1 MKLKK
6 LLFMLLLIAEPVS
19 ALMFVNEIMYNPE
32 GNDNNKEFIEIYS
45 DENISLENYTFSDSE
60 SNDTLQLIKRHNSS
74 YYLIVEEG
82 FNCTGIN
89 ASVYSA
95 GTTIGNN
102 LNNDGDTILL
112 YDLNLTLILNVSY
125 SGGLANGNGK
135 SLEFFNNSWL
145 ESLIEGG
152 TPGRENSVLTNISNN
167 TVYNETNTTGNFSTN
182 NTNSTDIDINA
193 TVNETNT
200 TNTTTENNCNA
211 SIDILT
217 GKELYQSGEQIKFKF
232 NLSNNSQEFIIEYWV
247 EDLFGEILK
256 NKRNTTNLNEK
267 SYTPKINE
275 ADKVIL
281 IRANLFVDCSNDS
294 FSASK
299 QLVVKNNNPTQNN
312 APEDEEEEPRKKSSG
327 GGYVPKYIS
336 YELINFTENKTI
348 GKEFSTLVKINNPFD
363 EEHLFTV
370 WSYVYRSSKCYS
382 GDREQNKKT
391 ISLTKNS
398 TIVELKNIVL
408 NANSGQYKL
417 KVKIKKDSQKT
428 NYEITG
434 DINLVEEVKTQINT
448 SNHTNSSSVEI
459 KSQTNI
465 SNEIIKI
472 AKEELNS
479 SNSTDVYQ
487 SKDSR
492 IRNAIIYFVLGLFVI
507 IAVVLVWKS

>member
-6 LLFMLLLIAEPVS
+6 LLFILLLIAEPVCG
-19 ALMFVNEIMYNPE
+19 LMFVNEIMYNPE

-45 DENISLENYTFSDSE
+45 DQNISLENNTFSDSE
-60 SNDTLQLIKRHNSS
+60 SNDTLQLIKEFNSS

-82 FNCTGIN
+82 FNCSGIN

-102 LNNDGDTILL
+102 LNNDGDYIFL
-112 YDLNLTLILNVSY
+112 YDLNLTLLLNVSF
-125 SGGLANGNGK
+125 SDELANGNGK
-135 SLEFFNNSWL
+135 SLEFFNNSWY

-152 TPGRENSVLTNISNN
+152 TPGRENSLLTNISNS
-167 TVYNETNTTGNFSTN
+167 TINETNTTGNFSIN
-182 NTNSTDIDINA
+182 DTNSTDIDINT

-200 TNTTTENNCNA
+200 TNNTQLCNI

-232 NLSNNSQEFIIEYWV
+232 NLSNHSQEFIIEYWV
-247 EDLFGEILK
+247 EDLFGKILK

-267 SYTPKINE
+267 SYTPNIDE
-275 ADKVIL
+275 ADKVI
-281 IRANLFVDCSNDS
+281 IIKANLFVGCSNDS

-299 QLVVKNNNPTQNN
+299 QLVVKNNNPNQNN
-312 APEDEEEEPRKKSSG
+312 APEDEEEEPSKKSSG

-336 YELINFTENKTI
+336 YELINFTANKTI
-348 GKEFSTLVKINNPFD
+348 GKEFSTLVKVNNPFD

-370 WSYVYRSSKCYS
+370 WSYVYKSSKCYS

-391 ISLTKNS
+391 ISLTKNN
-398 TIVELKNIVL
+398 TIIELKNIVL
-408 NANSGQYKL
+408 NASTGQYKL

-428 NYEITG
+428 NYEITENV
-434 DINLVEEVKTQINT
+434 NLIEEIKTQINL

-459 KSQTNI
+459 KSQSNI
-465 SNEIIKI
+465 SKEIVQL

-492 IRNAIIYFVLGLFVI
+492 IRNVIIYFVLGLFVI
-507 IAVVLVWKS
+507 IVIVLVWKS